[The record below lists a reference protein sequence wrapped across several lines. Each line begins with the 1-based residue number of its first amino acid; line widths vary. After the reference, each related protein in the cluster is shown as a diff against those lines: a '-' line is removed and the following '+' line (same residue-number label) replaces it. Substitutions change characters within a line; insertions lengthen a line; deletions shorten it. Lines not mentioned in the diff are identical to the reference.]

1 MANLGIMLND
11 IQLVGMSSL
20 VNLDVTTLI
29 NKCQREEVETWE
41 WSFCYSAIVI
51 NGNPGLVNGTVT
63 LTQGSSIVTGVG
75 TNFLS
80 GGAQPGWWMFAGATN
95 TLPINILSVQSDTQ
109 LTLTA
114 PFAAPTATGQSIT
127 LQPFYYD
134 VYPLIE
140 VYRVRQIEFLVE
152 VSQEALNRMD
162 PARTS
167 TGGDPALN
175 WALAP
180 YNSSAVYPVTTGA
193 ANGPGATS
201 HLQIELYPRCSSA
214 LPYVVEGKAG
224 AIDLVNSTDVPQI
237 PSVVLEAKTLM
248 YIARANYMNTGNPR
262 HMELANAFEKDYMR
276 ELENAKYADNKLKV
290 TLGLNALGSG
300 NRTFDMAIDYRV
312 DRWGPPSF

>member
-1 MANLGIMLND
+1 MANLGTMLND
-11 IQLVGMSSL
+11 LQLVGMSSL

-51 NGNPGLVNGTVT
+51 NGNPGLVNGNIT
-63 LTQGSSIVTGVG
+63 LTQGSPIVTGSG
-75 TNFLS
+75 TTFLS
-80 GGAQPGWWMFAGATN
+80 GGALPGWWLFAGATN
-95 TLPINILSVQSDTQ
+95 TLPVNILSVQSDTQ
-109 LTLTA
+109 FTLTT
-114 PFAAPTATGQSIT
+114 PFGPPSIAGTTYT

-140 VYRVRQIEFLVE
+140 VYRVRQIEFLIE

-167 TGGDPALN
+167 TGGNPSLN
-175 WALAP
+175 WAPAP
-180 YNSSAVYPVTTGA
+180 YNSSAVYPVTTGQGNA
-193 ANGPGATS
+193 SGAVS
-201 HLQIELYPRCSSA
+201 HYQIELYPRCTSS

-224 AIDLVNSTDVPQI
+224 AIDLVNPTDVPQI
-237 PSVVLEAKTLM
+237 PSVVLEAKAMM
-248 YIARANYMNTGNPR
+248 YIARAAYMNTGNPR
-262 HMELANAFEKDYMR
+262 YGEIAKMYEADYTR

-300 NRTFDMAIDYRV
+300 NRKFDMAIDYYV
-312 DRWGPPSF
+312 DRWGPPGL